1 MKQKVLPANMTIVYA
16 SDRNYASLTAISA
29 VSALKHNQGARIV
42 LLGYNL
48 EISAQELVRSC
59 VEKAGGSFAYFDVS
73 TSIERLRERG
83 YEGYTSYAAYARIFI
98 PELLNT
104 DERVIYLD
112 GDTLV
117 NGSLAELLT
126 MDMQGKPFAFAID
139 CVPFSYKKAINVPAD
154 VPYFNSGVM
163 VIAPVEWG
171 ARDCTGRFLRELE
184 KPQGPN
190 PLGDQDIFVRVFP
203 GEIALLEPKWNFI
216 SHYFLFDYN
225 GLCRVVGGKKLLMFT
240 KEAYLD
246 AQRDPRVFHFLGNT
260 LGRPWYTSSR
270 HPMREA
276 YRTAAQAA
284 GLADFAEQTR
294 PMLKDYVLQFYL
306 HKFLPQYLFNIIC
319 NWLYRINVW
328 RNYHV

>member
-1 MKQKVLPANMTIVYA
+1 MPKFKRILLKLSGEVLAGDKHVGLDFKTVKNFAENLAEIRNAGIELSIVIGGGNMLRGRDALEYGIDRVSVDSIGMIGTIM
-16 SDRNYASLTAISA
+16 N
-29 VSALKHNQGARIV
+29 
-42 LLGYNL
+42 
-48 EISAQELVRSC
+48 
-59 VEKAGGSFAYFDVS
+59 
-73 TSIERLRERG
+73 
-83 YEGYTSYAAYARIFI
+83 
-98 PELLNT
+98 
-104 DERVIYLD
+104 
-112 GDTLV
+112 
-117 NGSLAELLT
+117 SLA
-126 MDMQGKPFAFAID
+126 
-139 CVPFSYKKAINVPAD
+139 VKAALQNINVPAE

-163 VIAPVEWG
+163 VIDPVEWG